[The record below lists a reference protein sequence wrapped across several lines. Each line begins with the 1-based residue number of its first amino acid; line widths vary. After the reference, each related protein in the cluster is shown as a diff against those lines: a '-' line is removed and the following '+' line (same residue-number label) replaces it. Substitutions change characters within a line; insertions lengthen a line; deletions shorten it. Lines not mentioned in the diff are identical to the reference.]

1 MKNAIGILLFVPELL
16 LVSLF
21 PGDLNLEITIEG
33 LLYAPIYIVI
43 YIFKVMTGRTNNG
56 PQAIDPKLQLNT
68 L

>member
-1 MKNAIGILLFVPELL
+1 MLGIFLFVPELL

-43 YIFKVMTGRTNNG
+43 DVFKVMTGLTNNG
-56 PQAIDPKLQLNT
+56 PQAIDPKL
-68 L
+68 

>member
-1 MKNAIGILLFVPELL
+1 MLGILLFVLELL

-43 YIFKVMTGRTNNG
+43 YIFKVMTGHTNNG

>member
-1 MKNAIGILLFVPELL
+1 MLGILLFVLELL

>member
-1 MKNAIGILLFVPELL
+1 MLGILLFVLELL

-33 LLYAPIYIVI
+33 LLYVAPIYIVI

-56 PQAIDPKLQLNT
+56 PQAIDPKL
-68 L
+68 

>member
-43 YIFKVMTGRTNNG
+43 YVFKVMTGLTNNG
-56 PQAIDPKLQLNT
+56 PQAIDPKL
-68 L
+68 